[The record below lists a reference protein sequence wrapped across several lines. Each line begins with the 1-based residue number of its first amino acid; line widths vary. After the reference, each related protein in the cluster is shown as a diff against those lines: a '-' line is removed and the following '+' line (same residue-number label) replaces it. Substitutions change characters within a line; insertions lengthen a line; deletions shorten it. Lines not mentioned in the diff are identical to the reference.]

1 MTDDSNKFHPL
12 TPTEL
17 GEQNRS
23 LIDNFEEVL
32 DSISSMEDKRKLLW
46 KNIYSNAVTDRSNAY
61 LCFSDLYMKVH
72 GNPTEHAIHGQTLTK
87 YLERMSKA
95 NDQLIKLADLINKI
109 KEEDNL
115 VDGEEALDHIQT
127 SLASANPFAKRKN

>member
-1 MTDDSNKFHPL
+1 MSNIDDKFHPL
-12 TPTEL
+12 TPSEL
-17 GEQNRS
+17 GEQNRG
-23 LIDNFEEVL
+23 LIENFEEVL
-32 DSISSMEDKRKLLW
+32 DTISSMEDKRKLLW

-61 LCFSDLYMKVH
+61 LCFSDLYMRVH

-115 VDGEEALDHIQT
+115 VDGDDALDQIQT
-127 SLASANPFAKRKN
+127 KLTAANPFSKRKN